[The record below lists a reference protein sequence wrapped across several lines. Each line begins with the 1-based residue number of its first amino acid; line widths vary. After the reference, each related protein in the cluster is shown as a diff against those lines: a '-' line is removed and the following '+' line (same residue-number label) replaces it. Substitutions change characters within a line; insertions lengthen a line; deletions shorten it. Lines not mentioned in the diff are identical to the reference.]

1 MLTHKINLIIQKKE
15 RENAMEELK
24 DKEELELE
32 EDERKK
38 ASKKKEKKP
47 EKKPLGIRA
56 DEELTAE
63 WREFLVRMKEE
74 LGISA
79 QDAALRELLKLAD
92 IEKIRQRVPERAG
105 DIDDFR
111 TLLEQLLTKFLS
123 SVDAAT
129 LAKKQARDEV
139 LFELDTQTRTIADLQ
154 SKQDELKERISQLEN
169 ALDVATT
176 ENNRLQI
183 EVNKLTESIVDKDTL
198 IQSLKNNAVTTDA
211 ITELREFMASIKKE
225 REKE

>member
-1 MLTHKINLIIQKKE
+1 MNEEKKIKVT
-15 RENAMEELK
+15 EE
-24 DKEELELE
+24 EEVIT
-32 EDERKK
+32 
-38 ASKKKEKKP
+38 KKKKQ

-111 TLLEQLLTKFLS
+111 ILLEQLLTKFLS

-139 LFELDTQTRTIADLQ
+139 LFELDTKTRTIADLQ

-169 ALDVATT
+169 ALDVATKD
-176 ENNRLQI
+176 NNHLQI
-183 EVNKLTESIVDKDTL
+183 EIKKMNETIADKDAL
-198 IQSLKNNAVTTDA
+198 IQTMKKNKAAAADAVSVVSELKEVLA
-211 ITELREFMASIKKE
+211 RMKKE
-225 REKE
+225 TAEPEKKK

>member
-1 MLTHKINLIIQKKE
+1 MNEEKKIKVT
-15 RENAMEELK
+15 EE
-24 DKEELELE
+24 EEVIT
-32 EDERKK
+32 
-38 ASKKKEKKP
+38 KKKKQ

-111 TLLEQLLTKFLS
+111 ILLEQLLTKFLS

-169 ALDVATT
+169 ALDVATKD
-176 ENNRLQI
+176 NNHLQI
-183 EVNKLTESIVDKDTL
+183 EIKKMNETIADKDAL
-198 IQSLKNNAVTTDA
+198 IQTMKKNKAAAADAVSVVSELKEV
-211 ITELREFMASIKKE
+211 LASMKKE
-225 REKE
+225 TAEPEKKK